1 MASEIYHGN
10 QSHQVSNGRFG
21 SLMEFGLQVA
31 DETARS
37 EEERRWVER
46 FRVFKERAFAGI
58 GLDLNEQFPE
68 VNEKQFWARVY
79 FDVARRIFLRQIGN
93 QKITYWQSSAIG
105 DAYVIAR
112 MLCRVLQDAGEKP
125 WPLDTEDE
133 REENVFLAGNPWND
147 VPDSVKNEA
156 LARLRELRGHARP
169 KRPRPGSDEDTDS
182 SRSGPG

>member
-10 QSHQVSNGRFG
+10 QSHQVSNGRFS
-21 SLMEFGLQVA
+21 SLIEFGIQVA

-37 EEERRWVER
+37 EEERRWIER

-68 VNEKQFWARVY
+68 VNEKRFWARVY
-79 FDVARRIFLRQIGN
+79 FDVARRIFLRQLGN
-93 QKITYWQSSAIG
+93 QEITSWQSSAIG

-112 MLCRVLQDAGEKP
+112 MLCRLLREAGEKP

-133 REENVFLAGNPWND
+133 REEKEFLASNPWKD
-147 VPDSVKNEA
+147 LPDSLKEEA
-156 LARLRELRGHARP
+156 AARLRQLQQQLRAR
-169 KRPRPGSDEDTDS
+169 RADPGSDADAGLGQS
-182 SRSGPG
+182 AK